1 MNKLEPDQPLQDKVI
16 TFIGAGNM
24 AAALAEG
31 LINKGF
37 ESQQL
42 FMSDPSDE
50 RLTTLKKS
58 LNINTNNRNRRVAEK
73 ADVIVLAVKPQIMPA
88 ILDELKPVLKDS
100 KKVIISIAAGIP
112 ICTIENFF
120 YASLDKKA
128 QKNFPVIRVMPNTP
142 SLVLRG
148 MSGMSLNKNVSKE
161 DCGIAVKILAA
172 MGKVIQFEEKALDAV
187 TALSGS
193 GPAYVFYL
201 IESMVKGGV
210 KLGLDPKD
218 AFTLTLSTL
227 KGAVALIEEL
237 KESPEVLRQKVTS
250 PGGTTEA
257 AIKVFEEKKVKDSI
271 VEAMTAASTRSKE
284 LVNEDVM

>member
-50 RLTTLKKS
+50 RLTTLEKS
-58 LNINTNNRNRRVAEK
+58 LNINTNNSNRKVAEK

-100 KKVIISIAAGIP
+100 KKVIISIAAGI
-112 ICTIENFF
+112 TL
-120 YASLDKKA
+120 ASLENGLGKQA
-128 QKNFPVIRVMPNTP
+128 AIVRCMPNTP
-142 SLVLRG
+142 ALVRTGATG
-148 MSGMSLNKNVSKE
+148 MFANEHVSQDQKNLAGEILQAV
-161 DCGIAVKILAA
+161 GIVVWLEHE
-172 MGKVIQFEEKALDAV
+172 QQLDAV

-193 GPAYVFYL
+193 GPAYYFLVMEAM
-201 IESMVKGGV
+201 IIAGESM
-210 KLGLDPKD
+210 GLPHDTAKK
-218 AFTLTLSTL
+218 LTLQTAL
-227 KGAVALIEEL
+227 GAAKMAINSEVEPAEL
-237 KESPEVLRQKVTS
+237 RHRVTS
-250 PGGTTEA
+250 PGGTTER
-257 AIKVFEEKKVKDSI
+257 AIQSLEKNRLVAVFGEALAEAKKRSEELGQ
-271 VEAMTAASTRSKE
+271 A
-284 LVNEDVM
+284 